1 MPAGATIKG
10 EDGIIKLGGTLEI
23 PMLTGWEFSA
33 QADISALDTRVMK
46 SNSDG
51 GSGATGGYAVQSVGS
66 KSASFTATHQWQE
79 DGTAGA
85 QDLLRTDDV
94 GKSVSFDLYP
104 RLTTTGKRKI
114 SGTAIIASVGVAAEV
129 AGVITQT
136 NTFTVDGIW
145 TDTAIA

>member
-104 RLTTTGKRKI
+104 RLATTGKRKI
-114 SGTAIIASVGVAAEV
+114 SGTALIASVGIASEV